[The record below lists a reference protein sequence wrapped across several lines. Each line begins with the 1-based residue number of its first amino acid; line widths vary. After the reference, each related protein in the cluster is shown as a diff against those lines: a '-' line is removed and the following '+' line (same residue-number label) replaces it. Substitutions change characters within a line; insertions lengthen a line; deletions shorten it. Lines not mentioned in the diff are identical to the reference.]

1 LNEAAGGH
9 RDDMSDGNG
18 RATATKVREE
28 LQDATEQVAQR
39 YGRPDRPL
47 GGYLAVLGGYGAA
60 VAALA
65 ALGRKRGVRL
75 PKRVGASD
83 LALLAVAT
91 HKVSRTISKDS
102 VTSPLRAPFTRF
114 KGASGPGELDE
125 QVLGTGV
132 QKAVGE
138 LITCP
143 FCLDQWVATGF
154 LAGLVTAPRAT
165 RWLAATFAVRAGA
178 DALQFGYAAL
188 QKAAED

>member
-1 LNEAAGGH
+1 MTDGHGSPATTRIGQEVGAATRQVSEEYG
-9 RDDMSDGNG
+9 RDDH
-18 RATATKVREE
+18 
-28 LQDATEQVAQR
+28 
-39 YGRPDRPL
+39 PL
-47 GGYLAVLGGYGAA
+47 RGYLAVIATYSAVVGG
-60 VAALA
+60 LA
-65 ALGRKRGVRL
+65 ALGRARGVRL
-75 PKRVGASD
+75 PKRVDARD
-83 LALLAVAT
+83 VALLAVAT

-114 KGASGPGELDE
+114 QGSSGPGELKE
-125 QVLGTGV
+125 EVRGTGV

-154 LAGLVTAPRAT
+154 LAGLVAAPRAT

-188 QKAAED
+188 QKSAES

>member
-1 LNEAAGGH
+1 
-9 RDDMSDGNG
+9 MSDGNG
-18 RATATKVREE
+18 VTTAARVGQDVRE
-28 LQDATEQVAQR
+28 ATEQVAR
-39 YGRPDRPL
+39 KYGREDRPL
-47 GGYLAVLGGYGAA
+47 GGYFAVMGIYSA
-60 VAALA
+60 VVAGLA
-65 ALGRKRGVRL
+65 AAGRARGMRV
-75 PKRVGASD
+75 PKRVAASD

-91 HKVSRTISKDS
+91 HKVSRTLSKDS

-114 KGASGPGELDE
+114 EEASGPGELKE
-125 QVLGTGV
+125 EVRGTGV

-154 LAGLVTAPRAT
+154 LAGLVAAPRAT

-188 QKAAED
+188 EKASEK

>member
-1 LNEAAGGH
+1 LPTYIRIAHGVRTALGGH
-9 RDDMSDGNG
+9 G
-18 RATATKVREE
+18 TAMTDVRPV
-28 LQDATEQVAQR
+28 TEQIAEQ
-39 YGRPDRPL
+39 YGRHDHPL
-47 GGYLAVLGGYGAA
+47 SGYLTVIGIYSALVGG
-60 VAALA
+60 LA
-65 ALGRKRGVRL
+65 ALGRARGVKL
-75 PKRVGASD
+75 SKRVSASD
-83 LALLAVAT
+83 VALLAVAT

-114 KGASGPGELDE
+114 EGASGPGELQE
-125 QVLGTGV
+125 EVRGSGV

-154 LAGLVTAPRAT
+154 VAGLVVAPRAT

>member
-1 LNEAAGGH
+1 
-9 RDDMSDGNG
+9 MSDGNG
-18 RATATKVREE
+18 STTKARVR
-28 LQDATEQVAQR
+28 DATDQVAQE
-39 YGRPDRPL
+39 YGRDDHPL
-47 GGYLAVLGGYGAA
+47 KGYLTVMSIYGAA
-60 VAALA
+60 VAGA
-65 ALGRKRGVRL
+65 ATIGRARGVRL
-75 PKRVGASD
+75 PKRVAASD

-114 KGASGPGELDE
+114 EGAAAPGELQE
-125 QVLGTGV
+125 EVRGTGV

-178 DALQFGYAAL
+178 DALQFVYAAL
-188 QKAAED
+188 QKVAEN